1 MSQAVINDNER
12 DIVIGTLH
20 SDLTSFNQS
29 INIIISVASDKAL
42 SFSYIAKEFKTFE
55 KGALDAEEQIQ
66 KAHVTKISYTRLFQ
80 SDKPITKGQAAI
92 ALATGDVLEMLLKY
106 SICRP

>member
-29 INIIISVASDKAL
+29 INIIISVASDKAVIDL
-42 SFSYIAKEFKTFE
+42 HTTMQTKTMLNTIY
-55 KGALDAEEQIQ
+55 KQN
-66 KAHVTKISYTRLFQ
+66 Y
-80 SDKPITKGQAAI
+80 DKDLCIVI
-92 ALATGDVLEMLLKY
+92 KY
-106 SICRP
+106 K